1 MSRAFASLAAVVLL
15 LAALPVLRAADDD
28 PKAIL
33 DKAIK
38 AHGGE
43 ANLDKY
49 KAVALKMKGK
59 FYGMGEG
66 IDFTAEAKSQEPDKF
81 RSDITVEVAGSKF
94 EVIQTVDGDKGWK
107 SANGTVDDF
116 SKEEFAEVKEEIHA
130 GRERKL
136 TPLKKKEYKQSALGE
151 KKVGDRPALGVKVVH
166 EGRRDINLY
175 FDKQSGLLVLSER
188 RVKDFMAGGQ
198 EVTQE
203 TRYEDYKAVD
213 GIQQPYKVAINRDGK
228 RYVEAEVTEIK
239 HLDEIDAST
248 FAKP

>member
-1 MSRAFASLAAVVLL
+1 
-15 LAALPVLRAADDD
+15 
-28 PKAIL
+28 
-33 DKAIK
+33 
-38 AHGGE
+38 
-43 ANLDKY
+43 
-49 KAVALKMKGK
+49 K

-130 GRERKL
+130 GRVGKL
-136 TPLKKKEYKQSALGE
+136 TPLKKKEYKLSALGE

-175 FDKQSGLLVLSER
+175 FDK
-188 RVKDFMAGGQ
+188 
-198 EVTQE
+198 
-203 TRYEDYKAVD
+203 
-213 GIQQPYKVAINRDGK
+213 
-228 RYVEAEVTEIK
+228 
-239 HLDEIDAST
+239 
-248 FAKP
+248 